1 MLSQPSLNCLLS
13 FRRFLL
19 LTLLTIFLYIQCTKT
34 TCLLKI
40 RHILLITPICF
51 LSNIQ
56 NKTNINQSHQ
66 IIHELHKKQEIVIIT
81 FFIKK
86 KSLTASICSRARAA
100 SFCCFSLAMLSFRIE
115 SSFLATLSLWRWPSS
130 WFRILVGLFDINI
143 LQKSHHLLPWLTQY
157 CKFNH

>member
-86 KSLTASICSRARAA
+86 KITY
-100 SFCCFSLAMLSFRIE
+100 SFDLLESTGSFFLLFLLGDVIFPHRIKLFSDIIFVALA
-115 SSFLATLSLWRWPSS
+115 
-130 WFRILVGLFDINI
+130 
-143 LQKSHHLLPWLTQY
+143 
-157 CKFNH
+157 KFMVSDTCRVV

>member
-81 FFIKK
+81 FFIYKK
-86 KSLTASICSRARAA
+86 ITY
-100 SFCCFSLAMLSFRIE
+100 SFDLLESTGSFFLLFLLGDVIFPHRIE
-115 SSFLATLSLWRWPSS
+115 LFSDIIFVALA
-130 WFRILVGLFDINI
+130 
-143 LQKSHHLLPWLTQY
+143 
-157 CKFNH
+157 KFMVSDTCRVV